1 MTSKAR
7 QVGLFRDHDHTIC
20 FAHCC
25 CDGLFIE
32 WSERAQ
38 FDNLDSS
45 ALGVNDVGSSG
56 AGLQHHRAAGNN
68 GEATRTFANTQ
79 VTCFSYRQG
88 IVSIRDIPP
97 VGYGRNNIALII
109 FWWLGTI
116 EASPL
121 QKGDRRLCSGRFEQ
135 QALSV
140 KRRGRTDG
148 NHTRDSSKALLARVR
163 LAESPP
169 TSSAVG
175 DRATTP

>member
-38 FDNLDSS
+38 VDNIDSS
-45 ALGVNDVGSSG
+45 APGVNDVGSSG
-56 AGLQHHRAAGNN
+56 AGFQHHSAPGND

-79 VTCFSYRQG
+79 AVRFSYRQR
-88 IVSIRDIPP
+88 IVPIWNIPA
-97 VGYGRNNIALII
+97 VSYGCNNIALVI
-109 FWWLGTI
+109 FWRLGTI

-121 QKGDRRLCSGRFEQ
+121 QK
-135 QALSV
+135 
-140 KRRGRTDG
+140 
-148 NHTRDSSKALLARVR
+148 
-163 LAESPP
+163 
-169 TSSAVG
+169 
-175 DRATTP
+175 